1 MNDALISKDR
11 MKYEKN
17 KISST
22 LVYVAIVFN
31 ALFFMSVYRGVFANI
46 GNYYFTITMGVSV
59 LLNLIFML
67 FAFLS
72 SEGVKNYKI
81 FFAVLLIVLAG
92 LQIVRIFVFPLGAHS
107 TPLEKDPSKV
117 VMETPQF
124 IRCIVY
130 LIGSATC
137 LAVAGVVGIIKT
149 WQLSDH
155 KAKHP
160 EVFVDFGVEEAPV
173 ADANAEDVAGSPA
186 VFSQEPM
193 NTSDD
198 NE

>member
-1 MNDALISKDR
+1 
-11 MKYEKN
+11 
-17 KISST
+17 
-22 LVYVAIVFN
+22 
-31 ALFFMSVYRGVFANI
+31 
-46 GNYYFTITMGVSV
+46 MGASV

-92 LQIVRIFVFPLGAHS
+92 LQIARIFVFPLGAHS
-107 TPLEKDPSKV
+107 TPLEMDSSRM

-124 IRCIVY
+124 IRCLIY

-137 LAVAGVVGIIKT
+137 LALAGAFGIIKT
-149 WQLSDH
+149 IQLNDH

-160 EVFVDFGVEEAPV
+160 EVFVDFGKESAEAPV
-173 ADANAEDVAGSPA
+173 ADANAEDVAESPA
-186 VFSQEPM
+186 VFSQEPID
-193 NTSDD
+193 TSDD
-198 NE
+198 NK